1 MEINSGQSPNNGTPI
16 WKYQMNASEE
26 SQSESLSYQ
35 ATLRSSK
42 KRALR
47 GTGLSD
53 SLRDNVPR
61 SFQCLEK

>member
-1 MEINSGQSPNNGTPI
+1 MEINSGQSPSNGTLI

-26 SQSESLSYQ
+26 SRSESLSYQ

-42 KRALR
+42 KRAPR

-53 SLRDNVPR
+53 NLRNNVPR